1 MPRYENNFQLTFK
14 QIKQSYKVAKQY
26 LDNVKPLLLQSEL
39 GHLENL
45 ALNPAYAKAVFDSVD
60 HDNFLK
66 ENYLDITDKYIQEY
80 ENSRKLEKE
89 NQELKAKL
97 KELGY
102 R

>member
-14 QIKQSYKVAKQY
+14 QIKQSYKVTKQY
-26 LDNVKPLLLQSEL
+26 IDNVKPLLLQDEL
-39 GHLENL
+39 GYLENL
-45 ALNPAYAKAVFDSVD
+45 ALNPEYAKAVFDSED
-60 HDNFLK
+60 HNNFLK
-66 ENYLDITDKYIQEY
+66 ENYLDITDNYIKEY

-102 R
+102 

>member
-26 LDNVKPLLLQSEL
+26 LDNVKPLLLQDEL
-39 GHLENL
+39 GYLENL
-45 ALNPAYAKAVFDSVD
+45 ALNPEYAKAVFDSED
-60 HDNFLK
+60 HNNFLK
-66 ENYLDITDKYIQEY
+66 ENYLDITDNYIKEY
-80 ENSRKLEKE
+80 ENSRRLEKE

-102 R
+102 

>member
-26 LDNVKPLLLQSEL
+26 IDNVKPLLLQDEL
-39 GHLENL
+39 GYLENL
-45 ALNPAYAKAVFDSVD
+45 ALNPEYAKAVFDSED
-60 HDNFLK
+60 HNNFLQ
-66 ENYLDITDKYIQEY
+66 ENYLDITDNYIKEY

-102 R
+102 

>member
-26 LDNVKPLLLQSEL
+26 IDNVKPLLLESEL
-39 GHLENL
+39 AHFGNL
-45 ALNPAYAKAVFDSVD
+45 ALNPAYSKAVLNAVD
-60 HDNFLK
+60 HDHFLQD
-66 ENYLDITDKYIQEY
+66 NYLDITDNYIQEY

-102 R
+102 

>member
-14 QIKQSYKVAKQY
+14 QIKKSYKIAKQY
-26 LDNVKPLLLQSEL
+26 IDNVKPLLLQDEI

-45 ALNPAYAKAVFDSVD
+45 ALNPAYAKAVFDSED
-60 HDNFLK
+60 HNNFLK
-66 ENYLDITDKYIQEY
+66 ENYLDITGKYIKEY

-102 R
+102 

>member
-14 QIKQSYKVAKQY
+14 QIKQSYKVTKQY
-26 LDNVKPLLLQSEL
+26 IDNVKPLLLQDEL
-39 GHLENL
+39 GYLENL
-45 ALNPAYAKAVFDSVD
+45 ALNPEYAKAVFDSED
-60 HDNFLK
+60 HNSFLK
-66 ENYLDITDKYIQEY
+66 DNYLDITGKYIQEY

-102 R
+102 